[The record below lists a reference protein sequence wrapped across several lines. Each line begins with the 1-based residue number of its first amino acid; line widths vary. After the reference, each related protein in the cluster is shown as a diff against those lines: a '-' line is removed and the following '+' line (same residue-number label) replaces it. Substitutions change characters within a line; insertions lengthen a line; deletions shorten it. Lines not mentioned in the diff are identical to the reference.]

1 MYMPAH
7 LKGIGVG
14 AGCLMESRLK
24 WCNRKLLEVA
34 SLFCR
39 RCLQGGLDL
48 VAEPESGDRQG
59 IQDIY
64 SQGLFLTLLYPAP
77 SLGRICPT
85 KTA

>member
-7 LKGIGVG
+7 LKGIGGG

-24 WCNRKLLEVA
+24 GGCNRKLLEIA

-39 RCLQGGLDL
+39 RCLQGGLHS
-48 VAEPESGDRQG
+48 AEPESGDRQG

-64 SQGLFLTLLYPAP
+64 SKGLCLTLLYPAP
-77 SLGRICPT
+77 SLGRIYPT
-85 KTA
+85 KTG